1 MNTVNTTRPAVPD
14 FDYEYHTIT
23 VDTIGQSSKNTFTV
37 HLTQSLENIVH
48 AKLIAA
54 RIDAPSSNVCH
65 VSVDE
70 LNTNYSQRTTNVF
83 GGQASMSNLN
93 RGFGTIIQSG
103 SNPIIFKDDYDV
115 ESQYTTPIRKLDR
128 LTCTLRD
135 EDGATINSA
144 IDNFMIFR
152 FVCKN
157 KNLPFI

>member
-1 MNTVNTTRPAVPD
+1 MNTVNTTRPALPD

-23 VDTIGQSSKNTFTV
+23 IDTIGQASKSTFTV
-37 HLTQSLENIVH
+37 YLTKPLENIVH

-65 VSVDE
+65 ISVDE
-70 LNTNYSQRTTNVF
+70 LNTNYSQRTSNVY
-83 GGQASMSNLN
+83 GGQSSMSNLN
-93 RGFGTIIQSG
+93 RGFGTVIQSG
-103 SNPIIFKDDYDV
+103 SNPIVFKDDYDV
-115 ESQYTTPIRKLDR
+115 DSQYTTPIRKLGR

-135 EDGATINSA
+135 EDGTAINSTMH
-144 IDNFMIFR
+144 NFMIFR